1 MKIFQVNNQYLID
14 IIIVNYNSTDHT
26 LRSLKTIFGLDKR
39 LPVNV
44 FVEDNGSKDRPERI
58 RSEYPQTILTI
69 NRKNL
74 GFAKAVNRAF
84 LKGRAPYVLLLNP
97 DTMITNAFFGP
108 ILNYMSNNPQVA
120 VVGPKV
126 LNEDG
131 TVQGSA
137 RTFPTLLTGLFG
149 RRSLFSQLFPNNR
162 FTRGNIV
169 NVSRNGKTVKEVD
182 WVSGACILI
191 RRKAIEDVGGMDERF
206 FMYWEDADL
215 CRRMWRKGWKVVY
228 FPSSTI
234 VHFVGASSNTL
245 PIRSTIEFHKSSY
258 RLYKKYTKWPF
269 LRATAAVM
277 LTIRCI
283 LICYSHIFKG
293 LVKKISGFFKKVEN
307 EI

>member
-1 MKIFQVNNQYLID
+1 MNSSQINNKYLID

-26 LRSLKTIFGLDKR
+26 LKSLKTIFSLSNGI
-39 LPVNV
+39 PVNV
-44 FVEDNGSKDRPERI
+44 FIEDNGSNDRPERI
-58 RSEYPQTILTI
+58 RSEYPESILTL

-97 DTMITNAFFGP
+97 DTMITNAFFDP

-131 TVQGSA
+131 TMQGSA

-149 RRSLFSQLFPNNR
+149 RRSILSRLFPRNR
-162 FTRGNIV
+162 FTRGNII
-169 NVSRNGKTVKEVD
+169 NISRNGKTVKEVD
-182 WVSGACILI
+182 WISGACMLV
-191 RRKAIEDVGGMDERF
+191 RRKAIDDVGGMDERF
-206 FMYWEDADL
+206 FMYWEDADW
-215 CRRMWRKGWKVVY
+215 CRRMWQKGWKVVY

-258 RLYKKYTKWPF
+258 RLYKKYTKWP
-269 LRATAAVM
+269 LIRATAAVL
-277 LTIRCI
+277 LTVRCI
-283 LICYSHIFKG
+283 MICYSHIFKEM
-293 LVKKISGFFKKVEN
+293 LKQISEFFKKD
-307 EI
+307 